1 MSLFDL
7 YAAWVEKKD
16 SPGYINAELAA
27 RPVMDKL
34 TGPDADFLLQTITDR
49 EYAAYA
55 AGFRTAVLLLAGI

>member
-7 YAAWVEKKD
+7 YLAWVERKD
-16 SPGYINAELAA
+16 CSGYINAEPAA